1 MWKICVCSDMQYM
14 YILWYKNVHIL
25 YTHIHV
31 YIHIHIW
38 ICIHTYMYIHIKYL
52 YPQICKWYQT
62 YCRNKRGTEK
72 PLDENK
78 RGEWKGWLKTQHL
91 KNWDHGIQSHHFM
104 ANGKTMETVTD
115 FIFLHFKIT
124 ADGDCNHEI
133 NRRLLLRRKAMT
145 NLDSILKSS
154 DITLPTKVFAV
165 GCTQSLSHVQLLA
178 TPWTVTHQGPL
189 SMGFSRQE
197 YWSKWPFPSPGI
209 FPNQGLNPSLF
220 GLLHRQVDS
229 LPPCHRKPQ
238 SSIWCIVKSKQ

>member
-38 ICIHTYMYIHIKYL
+38 ICIHTYMYIHIKYV
-52 YPQICKWYQT
+52 YPQICKWYHP
-62 YCRNKRGTEK
+62 YGRNKRGTEK

-115 FIFLHFKIT
+115 FFSLGSKIT
-124 ADGDCNHEI
+124 ADGDWNYHHG
-133 NRRLLLRRKAMT
+133 AMK
-145 NLDSILKSS
+145 LK
-154 DITLPTKVFAV
+154 DT
-165 GCTQSLSHVQLLA
+165 CSLKKSYDQ
-178 TPWTVTHQGPL
+178 
-189 SMGFSRQE
+189 
-197 YWSKWPFPSPGI
+197 
-209 FPNQGLNPSLF
+209 
-220 GLLHRQVDS
+220 HRQHIKKET
-229 LPPCHRKPQ
+229 LHWPQ
-238 SSIWCIVKSKQ
+238 RSI